1 MYNHKNVILILIM
14 YVYIAGNLNSTVGN
28 DSGLAEDEIAS
39 GFLPL
44 SLFESEDMSIPIV
57 LVVFRT
63 GILFSIEG
71 NQSDI
76 EGLETSVGSPVVSL
90 TAGVNQTFRNL
101 PDPVIV
107 NVRILVE
114 VSKMAS
120 LNRNQLSKFV
130 PVCNIKELEFQLLSL
145 YSLRT
150 LQTHDVY
157 LMTLINKV
165 CIWTNKSHCTA
176 NMNAVYNAI
185 LRMFLGTYVYA

>member
-1 MYNHKNVILILIM
+1 MGEVYPLLMETVNYFSYVGFLFNLTTYMFNHKNVILILIM

-44 SLFESEDMSIPIV
+44 SLFQLIESEDMSIPIV
-57 LVVFRT
+57 LAVFRT

-71 NQSDI
+71 NQGDI

-120 LNRNQLSKFV
+120 LNRN
-130 PVCNIKELEFQLLSL
+130 
-145 YSLRT
+145 
-150 LQTHDVY
+150 
-157 LMTLINKV
+157 
-165 CIWTNKSHCTA
+165 
-176 NMNAVYNAI
+176 
-185 LRMFLGTYVYA
+185 